1 MRDRLT
7 GLLARARET
16 QTEHDVVETGLE
28 NPHEVLAR
36 DSLHAACLVEV
47 TAELLFEYAIDEL
60 GLLLLAKLT
69 TVLALLATALLGLH
83 LGFLGIAQHDG
94 VDAQLAAALQNR
106 GPVNCHDLL
115 PF

>member
-1 MRDRLT
+1 MN
-7 GLLARARET
+7 LAFCF
-16 QTEHDVVETGLE
+16 
-28 NPHEVLAR
+28 
-36 DSLHAACLVEV
+36 S
-47 TAELLFEYAIDEL
+47 
-60 GLLLLAKLT
+60 
-69 TVLALLATALLGLH
+69 TVLALLATALLGLL